1 MGIYQAELRGGGA
14 FVPTPTCPAAVVRYA
29 KSRLYCSGG
38 TSLAS
43 SASWSTRQQAAAKT
57 SAIVLTKKTVAK
69 KSMKQHPPNSMNQS
83 K

>member
-1 MGIYQAELRGGGA
+1 MGIYQAEGGGGIR
-14 FVPTPTCPAAVVRYA
+14 TY
-29 KSRLYCSGG
+29 SHLSGG
-38 TSLAS
+38 RRTVCEVTLVLFRRHFTSLLRL
-43 SASWSTRQQAAAKT
+43 STRQQAAAKT